1 MLRPASSPAGRAGF
15 TLVELLVVITIIAM
29 LMALLLPAV
38 QNAREGGRRTQCM
51 NNLFQMALAANRFNE
66 QSGFLPG
73 WRNRSPNPA
82 DVSGSSFVNTPS
94 WPVPLLPF
102 IERNDVYT
110 QWAQGST
117 AAPFIK
123 LYSCPSSPPDSQVLP
138 TLAYAGNCGSG
149 TNTNKWDG
157 VMLDTT
163 DSVNGRMSIL
173 DVSSADGTATTILF
187 AEKCGPGSTTANQ
200 PLVQGYWDVRPSA
213 CSFTN
218 GTSTY
223 AAAAANPVPV
233 IGIVGSPGTIKIV
246 NNTANAAAPGWWSQ
260 PSSNHPGGV
269 VTAFCDGRSLFLKDS
284 IASKTYAQLLNASNA
299 QASASPGRLWVLAAD
314 VLNDADYQ

>member
-1 MLRPASSPAGRAGF
+1 MPRPASRASRSGF

-29 LMALLLPAV
+29 LMALMLPAV
-38 QNAREGGRRTQCM
+38 QNAREGGRRTQCV
-51 NNLFQMALAANRFNE
+51 NNLFQVALAANRFNE

-123 LYSCPSSPPDSQVLP
+123 LYSCPSSPPDSQVQP

-149 TNTNKWDG
+149 SNANKWDG

-173 DVSSADGTATTILF
+173 DVSSADGTATTVLLS
-187 AEKCGPGSTTANQ
+187 EKCGAGSPAANQ
-200 PLVQGYWDVRPSA
+200 ALVQGYWDVRPSA

-223 AAAAANPVPV
+223 SPAAANPVPV

-269 VTAFCDGRSLFLKDS
+269 VTAFCDGRSIFLKDS
-284 IASKTYAQLLNASNA
+284 ISAKTYAQLLNVSNA
-299 QASASPGRLWVLAAD
+299 QASASPGRMWVLAAD

>member
-1 MLRPASSPAGRAGF
+1 
-15 TLVELLVVITIIAM
+15 
-29 LMALLLPAV
+29 
-38 QNAREGGRRTQCM
+38 
-51 NNLFQMALAANRFNE
+51 MALAANRFNE

-200 PLVQGYWDVRPSA
+200 PLVQSYWDVRPSA

>member
-200 PLVQGYWDVRPSA
+200 PLVQSYWDVRPSA